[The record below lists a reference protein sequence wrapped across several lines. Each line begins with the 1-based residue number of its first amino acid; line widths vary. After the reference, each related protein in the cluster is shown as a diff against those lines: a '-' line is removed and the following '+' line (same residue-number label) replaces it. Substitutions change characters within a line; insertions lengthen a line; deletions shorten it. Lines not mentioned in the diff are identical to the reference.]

1 MDADF
6 IKKVKAKLKEY
17 ANSKK
22 KEMNERERLLE
33 ELKEESDPDTADRG
47 YEDYLVEK
55 NNNSNIIDDS
65 ASSSENDDNDSNV
78 DESDKQDDGDKT
90 TVFQNEVLL

>member
-22 KEMNERERLLE
+22 KEMNDRRERLLE
-33 ELKEESDPDTADRG
+33 ELKEESDPDMADRG
-47 YEDYLVEK
+47 YEDLVEK

-65 ASSSENDDNDSNV
+65 ASSSENDDNV

-90 TVFQNEVLL
+90 TVFQNEVYL